1 MTDQNIVF
9 KNSKTGKVDTIN
21 ASDMDFVNFQ
31 RMLDTYGIR
40 IFMKNGSLHRFSGF
54 KDADQEKIASY
65 FKNNYKQEMLEK
77 ELSLRGWNYGT
88 AQFNG
93 SLLSFNVEN
102 KTSFDIPLNVVSQC
116 TPGKNE
122 VTLEFHQDD
131 EGPVSLME
139 MRFHIPTT
147 ETAETDPVDG
157 FYQNVMDKASVISV
171 SGDAIAIFRE
181 IHCLTPRLVGDK
193 STLCHSSIN
202 KLFLSPSEVATTSRS
217 SRPSSNSTARRSTTR
232 FRCPQYY
239 GCSCCRTRTT
249 GRCSSCCRW
258 IRRSSRDRRGT
269 TTSSFS
275 STWRMRRVLSCR
287 SPTTT

>member
-193 STLCHSSIN
+193 STLCNPSTN
-202 KLFLSPSEVATTSRS
+202 KLLLSPPQRSLRHQDLPDLLPTPRQDVRLQDSDVHSITAVPAAAQGQPADVLRAVAGSADQAGTDAV
-217 SRPSSNSTARRSTTR
+217 PLPRRSL
-232 FRCPQYY
+232 QH
-239 GCSCCRTRTT
+239 G
-249 GRCSSCCRW
+249 G
-258 IRRSSRDRRGT
+258 
-269 TTSSFS
+269 
-275 STWRMRRVLSCR
+275 
-287 SPTTT
+287 

>member
-193 STLCHSSIN
+193 STLCNPSTN
-202 KLFLSPSEVATTSRS
+202 KLLLSLPQRSLRHQDLPDLLPTPRQDVRLQDSDVHSITAVPAAAQGQPADVLRAVAGSADQAGTDAV
-217 SRPSSNSTARRSTTR
+217 PLPRRSL
-232 FRCPQYY
+232 QH
-239 GCSCCRTRTT
+239 G
-249 GRCSSCCRW
+249 G
-258 IRRSSRDRRGT
+258 
-269 TTSSFS
+269 
-275 STWRMRRVLSCR
+275 
-287 SPTTT
+287 